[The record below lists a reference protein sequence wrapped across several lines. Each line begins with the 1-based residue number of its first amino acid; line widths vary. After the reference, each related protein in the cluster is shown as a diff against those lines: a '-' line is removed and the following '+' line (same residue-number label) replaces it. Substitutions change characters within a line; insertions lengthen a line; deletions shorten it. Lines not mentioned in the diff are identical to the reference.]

1 MAERSNKRDLN
12 MEMLAKEWYKDLQIL
27 EEKPFTEEERL
38 QAANEPVLAWFSK
51 HARILPWR
59 ENPEAYRVWISEIML
74 QQTRVEAVKPY
85 YERFLKV
92 CPTPKELAEIED
104 DRLMKLWEGL
114 GYYNRARNL
123 KKAAAIICEEYGGN
137 LPNRYEELLI
147 LPGIGSYTA
156 GAIAS
161 IAYGRVKPAVDGN
174 VLRVISR
181 VLLNREDIL
190 KASVKRSM
198 EALLEKTMPKDHPG
212 DYNQA
217 LMEIGAMVCL
227 PNGKPRCEECPFA
240 SLCLAHREHVE
251 HEIPVKKPKKAR
263 KQEERTV
270 LVIEN
275 ADSVSLRKRPAT
287 GLLAGLYELPNFE
300 GKWKKEEI
308 VSILDLNPEE
318 VESIEKLPDAKHIF
332 SHVEWRMMG
341 YLVKIKGELPKQ
353 FLSINKQC
361 LETEYSLPSA
371 FGAYRKWV

>member
-85 YERFLKV
+85 YERFLKA

-123 KKAAAIICEEYGGN
+123 KKAAAIICEEYGGK
-137 LPNRYEELLI
+137 LPDRYEELLT

-190 KASVKRSM
+190 KSSVKRSM
-198 EALLEKTMPKDHPG
+198 EALLEKTMPKDHSG

-251 HEIPVKKPKKAR
+251 QEIPVKKPKKAR

-308 VSILDLNPEE
+308 VSILGLNPEE
-318 VESIEKLPDAKHIF
+318 VESVEKLPDAKHIF

>member
-27 EEKPFTEEERL
+27 EEKPFTEERL

-85 YERFLKV
+85 YERFLKA

-123 KKAAAIICEEYGGN
+123 KKAAAIICEEYGGK
-137 LPNRYEELLI
+137 LPDRYEELLT

-190 KASVKRSM
+190 KSSVKRSM
-198 EALLEKTMPKDHPG
+198 EALLEKTMPKDHSG

-251 HEIPVKKPKKAR
+251 QEIPVKKPKKAR

-308 VSILDLNPEE
+308 VSILGLNPEE
-318 VESIEKLPDAKHIF
+318 VESVEKLPDAKHIF

>member
-85 YERFLKV
+85 YERFLKA

-123 KKAAAIICEEYGGN
+123 KKAAAIICEEYGGK
-137 LPNRYEELLI
+137 LPDRYEELLT

-190 KASVKRSM
+190 KSSVKRSM
-198 EALLEKTMPKDHPG
+198 EALLEKTMPKDHSG

-251 HEIPVKKPKKAR
+251 QEIPVKKPKKAR

-308 VSILDLNPEE
+308 VSILGLNPEE
-318 VESIEKLPDAKHIF
+318 VESVEKLPDTKHIF

>member
-1 MAERSNKRDLN
+1 

-85 YERFLKV
+85 YERFLKA

-123 KKAAAIICEEYGGN
+123 KKAAAIICEEYGGK
-137 LPNRYEELLI
+137 LPDRYEELLT

-190 KASVKRSM
+190 KSSVKRSM
-198 EALLEKTMPKDHPG
+198 EALLEKTMPKDHSG

-251 HEIPVKKPKKAR
+251 QEIPVKKPKKAR

-308 VSILDLNPEE
+308 VSILGLNPEE
-318 VESIEKLPDAKHIF
+318 VESVEKLPDTKHIF